1 MQQQKQMKDFK
12 KRNKISNTNFTGITQ
27 TLTDYYHHQIRLIL
41 KNKAQYWNDLKDFRN
56 NE

>member
-1 MQQQKQMKDFK
+1 M
-12 KRNKISNTNFTGITQ
+12 TQ

-41 KNKAQYWNDLKDFRN
+41 KNKDQYWNDLKDFRN